1 MKNKGRVASLF
12 LLIPIT
18 CFGNETDVARAY
30 LQAVTGGSGPRVAQ
44 SVDYDAL
51 GCNPRT
57 VWEDNCQQAVMN
69 GKDGKTL
76 FMESITPV
84 ASSSQWRASNV
95 TQLLPEENLR
105 AAFANR
111 LAIAQQLFSSLSTEG
126 NGWFAGMEG
135 DGNAKSILRAYIQ
148 HVSSGVNHGEPAGNV
163 YTSFS
168 GDFAR
173 RTPEDLRATAAEVDL
188 RIDVF
193 DKARPMG
200 GLYFWAL
207 QVSMTD
213 MQYPEGYADVTDG
226 CRNSTTA
233 WGHVGLQYHAE
244 SGRKAANW
252 GGGGQG
258 DGTADYGCGGSN
270 VSDFEWEN
278 GTWYRMSVFRG
289 EQVGEKLW
297 KWYGTIEGGEEQYYE
312 YAIHGGEYLIPH
324 GFVVWT
330 EAINLYC
337 EDPPAIVSWGQPL
350 IMNDDGEEFEIETL
364 NASYSTDKAC
374 ATSNQTLLEN
384 YPAVWTQEMGA
395 GIERRTPN
403 NTNLLTAPS
412 APSPPEI
419 SVN

>member
-1 MKNKGRVASLF
+1 MNNNYQWISLLLLFPLTAVA
-12 LLIPIT
+12 
-18 CFGNETDVARAY
+18 NEADVARAY
-30 LQAVTGGSGPRVAQ
+30 MQAITQGGGSRAAL

-57 VWEDNCQQAVMN
+57 VWADNCQQGVMN

-84 ASSSQWRASNV
+84 GSGAQWRESNI

-105 AAFANR
+105 AAYAGR
-111 LAIAQQLFSSLSTEG
+111 LVTTQQMLSSLSTQG
-126 NGWFAGMEG
+126 NGWFAGLEG
-135 DGNAKSILRAYIQ
+135 DGNAKSVLRAYVQ
-148 HVSSGVNHGEPAGNV
+148 HVASGVSHGEVAGNV

-173 RTPEDLRATAAEVDL
+173 RAADDLRATAAQVDL
-188 RIDVF
+188 RVDVF
-193 DKARPMG
+193 DEARPMG

-213 MQYPEGYADVTDG
+213 MQYPPGYADVKDG

-258 DGTADYGCGGSN
+258 DGTADYGCGGSD
-270 VSDFEWEN
+270 VSDFAWEN

-289 EQVGEKLW
+289 DQVGEKLW
-297 KWYGTIEGGEEQYYE
+297 KWYGTIEGGEDQYYE

-337 EDPPAIVSWGQPL
+337 EDPPAVVSWGQPV
-350 IMNDDGEEFEIETL
+350 IMNDDGESFEITTL
-364 NASYSTDKAC
+364 NASYSTDKNC
-374 ATSNQTLLEN
+374 ATSNQTLLGD

-395 GIERRTPN
+395 GTVRQTPN
-403 NTNLLTAPS
+403 NTNLLTIS
-412 APSPPEI
+412 TAPSPPVFD
-419 SVN
+419 VN